1 MGRKLLRKMAEPE
14 DTGLSE
20 EELSE
25 FREIFNLVDSDGSG
39 EISREELGELISTL
53 GLKASQEEL
62 DRMIDEIDKDG
73 DGTIDFNEFCS
84 VMSHRVS
91 QTYTPEEVKHAFKV
105 FQGEA
110 PPGYVNVKHLEQA
123 LMTYSGD
130 RQAVTDAVD
139 LLLQVDPDGT
149 GYINYVEYVDMMT
162 AK

>member
-1 MGRKLLRKMAEPE
+1 MGKSVCLMAGH
-14 DTGLSE
+14 GLSE

-105 FQGEA
+105 QCS
-110 PPGYVNVKHLEQA
+110 KLSTKQHRI
-123 LMTYSGD
+123 T
-130 RQAVTDAVD
+130 T
-139 LLLQVDPDGT
+139 T
-149 GYINYVEYVDMMT
+149 
-162 AK
+162 

>member
-1 MGRKLLRKMAEPE
+1 MGESSMASAH
-14 DTGLSE
+14 GLTE

-25 FREIFNLVDSDGSG
+25 FREIFNLVDTDGSG

-62 DRMIDEIDKDG
+62 DRMIDEIDKDN
-73 DGTIDFNEFCS
+73 DGTIDFDEFCS

-105 FQGEA
+105 FQGDA
-110 PPGYVNVKHLEQA
+110 PPGYVNVKYLEKA
-123 LMTYSGD
+123 LNTYSGD
-130 RQAVTDAVD
+130 KQAVTDGID
-139 LLLQVDPDGT
+139 LLMQVDPDGT
-149 GYINYVEYVDMMT
+149 GYINFVEYVDMMT

>member
-1 MGRKLLRKMAEPE
+1 MSENKH
-14 DTGLSE
+14 GLTP

-25 FREIFNLVDSDGSG
+25 FREIFNLVDTDGG
-39 EISREELGELISTL
+39 GDISREELGELISTL

-73 DGTIDFNEFCS
+73 DGTIDFDEFCS

-130 RQAVTDAVD
+130 RQAVSDAVD

-149 GYINYVEYVDMMT
+149 GYINFVEYVDMMT

>member
-1 MGRKLLRKMAEPE
+1 VSFERFLTLLMLMVLEKYHGRNWVAIAFIHE
-14 DTGLSE
+14 G
-20 EELSE
+20 
-25 FREIFNLVDSDGSG
+25 IILVP
-39 EISREELGELISTL
+39 IHLFVGELISTL

-110 PPGYVNVKHLEQA
+110 PLGYVNVKYLEKA
-123 LMTYSGD
+123 LNTYSGD
-130 RQAVTDAVD
+130 KQAVSDAVD

-149 GYINYVEYVDMMT
+149 GYINYVEYVEMMT